1 MELSKILS
9 INGKP
14 GLYKMLTTAKT
25 GVVVESL
32 IDGKRTTVFQ
42 QYDISSL
49 EEISIYTDSEDVP
62 LKDVLKNIF
71 DYTQGKEALSKKPTN
86 KELKAFFAE
95 VLPTYDRENVYTSH
109 IKKVIQWYNILLS
122 NDLLQFD
129 EDKKETEA
137 VDTDEKKG
145 DS

>member
-49 EEISIYTDSEDVP
+49 EEISIYTDTEDVP
-62 LKDVLKNIF
+62 LKDVLKSMF
-71 DYTQGKEALSKKPTN
+71 DYTQGKEALGKKASS
-86 KELKAFFAE
+86 KELKEFFAE
-95 VLPTYDRENVYTSH
+95 VLPTYHRENVYTSH
-109 IKKVIQWYNILLS
+109 IKKVVQWYNILL
-122 NDLLQFD
+122 NKNMFQFEED
-129 EDKKETEA
+129 VKEEVETEEKKEDK
-137 VDTDEKKG
+137 
-145 DS
+145 

>member
-14 GLYKMLTTAKT
+14 GLYKLLTTAKT

-32 IDGKRTTVFQ
+32 LDGKRSTVFQ

-62 LKDVLKNIF
+62 LKEVLKRVY
-71 DYTQGKEALSKKPTN
+71 DYTGGKEALGKKATS

-95 VLPTYDRENVYTSH
+95 VLPNYNRENVYTSH
-109 IKKVIQWYNILLS
+109 IKKVLQWYNILLS
-122 NDLLQFD
+122 KDLLHFE
-129 EDKKETEA
+129 EDKKEENKS
-137 VDTDEKKG
+137 EKKE
-145 DS
+145 DNE

>member
-14 GLYKMLTTAKT
+14 GLYKLLTTAKT

-32 IDGKRTTVFQ
+32 IDGKRSTVFQ

-62 LKDVLKNIF
+62 LKEVLKRVY
-71 DYTQGKEALSKKPTN
+71 DYTGGKEALGKKATS

-95 VLPTYDRENVYTSH
+95 VLPNYNRENVYTSH
-109 IKKVIQWYNILLS
+109 IKKVLQWYNILLS
-122 NDLLQFD
+122 KDLLHFE
-129 EDKKETEA
+129 EDKKEE
-137 VDTDEKKG
+137 DKSEKKE
-145 DS
+145 DNE